1 MSPRDLR
8 TRGHVSRKFERQQRG
23 VVMCRIYVK
32 RNEFQRFDTLYHA
45 FRTSIP
51 GADVVWD
58 RRVRERR
65 TRNAA
70 VSAVDR
76 RWSERR
82 TAPPESWS
90 ALGFVVMQSP
100 SAATVRRKAPLS
112 ISARVAPA
120 PRPMSRPSDPSAPDP
135 TVAEIR
141 GTFVRIAENLV
152 GEIVRRLQAP
162 PEVAPQGPIE
172 TLAMAGPRVPATL
185 PPMPT
190 PPMAG
195 QSEAYKL
202 QWPPLAERN

>member
-1 MSPRDLR
+1 
-8 TRGHVSRKFERQQRG
+8 
-23 VVMCRIYVK
+23 MCRIYVK
-32 RNEFQRFDTLYHA
+32 RNEYQRFDTLYHA

-65 TRNAA
+65 SHKAPA
-70 VSAVDR
+70 SVVDH

-82 TAPPESWS
+82 NAPPESWN
-90 ALGFVVMQSP
+90 ALGFVVMQEP
-100 SAATVRRKAPLS
+100 GVTAVRRKAPQLVS
-112 ISARVAPA
+112 SRLASAL
-120 PRPMSRPSDPSAPDP
+120 RPMSLPADPADPSAPDP

-172 TLAMAGPRVPATL
+172 TMAMAGPRIPAT
-185 PPMPT
+185 PQMPPT
-190 PPMAG
+190 PPIAG
-195 QSEAYKL
+195 QPETYKL

>member
-1 MSPRDLR
+1 MI
-8 TRGHVSRKFERQQRG
+8 
-23 VVMCRIYVK
+23 CRIYVK
-32 RNEFQRFDTLYHA
+32 RNEYQRFDTLYHA

-65 TRNAA
+65 SRKAPAA
-70 VSAVDR
+70 EVDR

-90 ALGFVVMQSP
+90 ALGFVVMQAP
-100 SAATVRRKAPLS
+100 GAGGTRRRAPQPVLS
-112 ISARVAPA
+112 QVAPA
-120 PRPMSRPSDPSAPDP
+120 PRPLSEAIDPSAPDP
-135 TVAEIR
+135 SVSEIR

-162 PEVAPQGPIE
+162 PTVAPQGPIE
-172 TLAMAGPRVPATL
+172 TMTMAAGPRMSA

-190 PPMAG
+190 PPLSG
-195 QSEAYKL
+195 EPEAYKL